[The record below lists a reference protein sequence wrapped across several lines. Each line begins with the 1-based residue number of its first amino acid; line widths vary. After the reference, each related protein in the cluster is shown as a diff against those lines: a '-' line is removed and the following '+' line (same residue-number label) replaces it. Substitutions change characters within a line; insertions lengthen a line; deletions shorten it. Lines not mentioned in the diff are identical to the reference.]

1 MKKLTRITAVAAAML
16 LAMASLTAC
25 GSKEESKKEES
36 TGAASS
42 ASSASSQQSAQPSAQ
57 ESSKLEISEFSKQE
71 FTLPEISG
79 LHQSSQQQSSQQQ
92 TSEQQ
97 SLISD
102 TPTGGSNMIFN
113 DSGIVIADDPA
124 INNGDT
130 TSESIL
136 NMVLNQ
142 KNMSSS
148 MEQFNTQMQGKAT
161 AKMFAK
167 GNALVIELDAIA
179 DLTDEQKQNIGPSF
193 ESNVSSVTTP
203 LTQMKDQYG
212 ISMVVVVAVVENNG
226 NVCFSKVLKG

>member
-142 KNMSSS
+142 VKH
-148 MEQFNTQMQGKAT
+148 
-161 AKMFAK
+161 
-167 GNALVIELDAIA
+167 
-179 DLTDEQKQNIGPSF
+179 
-193 ESNVSSVTTP
+193 
-203 LTQMKDQYG
+203 
-212 ISMVVVVAVVENNG
+212 
-226 NVCFSKVLKG
+226 

>member
-36 TGAASS
+36 TGA

-203 LTQMKDQYG
+203 LAQMKDQYG

>member
-36 TGAASS
+36 AGAASS

-79 LHQSSQQQSSQQQ
+79 LHQSSQQQ

-203 LTQMKDQYG
+203 LAQMKDQYG

>member
-130 TSESIL
+130 TAESIL

-148 MEQFNTQMQGKAT
+148 MEQLNTQMQGKAT
-161 AKMFAK
+161 VKMYAK

-203 LTQMKDQYG
+203 LAQMKDQYG

>member
-16 LAMASLTAC
+16 LAMASFTAC
-25 GSKEESKKEES
+25 GNKEESKKEES
-36 TGAASS
+36 TGA

-71 FTLPEISG
+71 FTLPELSG
-79 LHQSSQQQSSQQQ
+79 LHQSSQQQ

-130 TSESIL
+130 TAESIL

-148 MEQFNTQMQGKAT
+148 MEQLNTQMQGKAT
-161 AKMFAK
+161 AKMYAK

>member
-36 TGAASS
+36 TGA

-79 LHQSSQQQSSQQQ
+79 LHQSSQQQ

-130 TSESIL
+130 TAESIL

-148 MEQFNTQMQGKAT
+148 MEQLNTQMQGKAT
-161 AKMFAK
+161 VKMYAK